1 MRHGFSLSPP
11 GRGQGEGVAP
21 HDNFG
26 GAKLNRPLTPT
37 LSPGGRGRSGIALCM
52 LLLLGT
58 AAAAQEKLVPFR
70 VVDGGIPRPLTDQPG
85 DVARGR
91 RLVFDRQKG
100 NCLVCHAVPG
110 VNSPGDLGPDLAG
123 VAGRHALAELRLR
136 LVDPRRIDP
145 DGRMPSFYRLDGL
158 TRVAKGF
165 AGKPLLEP
173 REIEDVLAFLETLK

>member
-1 MRHGFSLSPP
+1 MSCL
-11 GRGQGEGVAP
+11 
-21 HDNFG
+21 
-26 GAKLNRPLTPT
+26 
-37 LSPGGRGRSGIALCM
+37 AL
-52 LLLLGT
+52 LIST

-70 VVDGGIPRPLTDQPG
+70 VVEGGVPKPLTDKLG
-85 DVARGR
+85 DAARGR

-123 VAGRHALAELRLR
+123 VAERHSLSELRLR
-136 LVDPRRIDP
+136 LVDPRRIDQ
-145 DGRMPSFYRLDGL
+145 DARMPAFYRLDGL

-173 REIEDVLAFLETLK
+173 QEIEDVLAFLETLK